1 MGVETVAKQS
11 MFPKDFAKQLEKDI
25 KRSIEQDVKKHPKK
39 FLDNLIGEPIS
50 EKCKK
55 CGYPKMTI
63 VKGGEAKCTECGY
76 TEQVSV
82 NVSWR

>member
-1 MGVETVAKQS
+1 MAKQS
-11 MFPKDFAKQLEKDI
+11 MLPKDFAKQLEKDI
-25 KRSIEQDVKKHPKK
+25 KRSIEQDPKK
-39 FLDNLIGEPIS
+39 FLDNLIGESIS

-63 VKGGEAKCTECGY
+63 IEGGKAKCTECGY